1 MFEIG
6 DYVLNATNGICKISE
21 IVELD
26 MSGDKQLKSYFLL
39 RPVEEENDRVY
50 IPVDNADKRIRKVI
64 TQDEALAVLD
74 RVPEIEALA
83 VNNEKERE
91 TRYKEAVRSCEPDS
105 VISLLKC
112 LHIRNEQRAQAGS
125 DSRAQTVLSGAS
137 NHLKCACYPGGISD
151 WRVHSYTYTDNRGT
165 CPFNHWHLLRAPC
178 KAQKAISFW
187 RGSACRYRS
196 S

>member
-64 TQDEALAVLD
+64 TQDEAKAVLD
-74 RVPEIEALA
+74 RIPEIE
-83 VNNEKERE
+83 ERE

-112 LHIRNEQRAQAGS
+112 LHIRNEQRAQAGKKATS
-125 DSRAQTVLSGAS
+125 VDERYGKMAEHNLNAELAFVLEKDKQEIKDII
-137 NHLKCACYPGGISD
+137 HDML
-151 WRVHSYTYTDNRGT
+151 
-165 CPFNHWHLLRAPC
+165 
-178 KAQKAISFW
+178 
-187 RGSACRYRS
+187 
-196 S
+196 

>member
-64 TQDEALAVLD
+64 TQDEAQAD

-112 LHIRNEQRAQAGS
+112 LHIRNEQRAQAGKKS
-125 DSRAQTVLSGAS
+125 TAVDERYGKMAEHNLNAELAFVLEKDKQEIKDII
-137 NHLKCACYPGGISD
+137 HDML
-151 WRVHSYTYTDNRGT
+151 
-165 CPFNHWHLLRAPC
+165 
-178 KAQKAISFW
+178 
-187 RGSACRYRS
+187 
-196 S
+196 

>member
-39 RPVEEENDRVY
+39 RPVEEDNDRVY

-112 LHIRNEQRAQAGS
+112 LHIRNEQRAQAGI
-125 DSRAQTVLSGAS
+125 S
-137 NHLKCACYPGGISD
+137 NGLFITMISSS
-151 WRVHSYTYTDNRGT
+151 SY
-165 CPFNHWHLLRAPC
+165 
-178 KAQKAISFW
+178 AIS
-187 RGSACRYRS
+187 RGRFTGAILSEHSFSTIWTVIKS
-196 S
+196 SLHSLSFV

>member
-91 TRYKEAVRSCEPDS
+91 TRYVYITEMSSVHRQARSLQPS
-105 VISLLKC
+105 M
-112 LHIRNEQRAQAGS
+112 
-125 DSRAQTVLSGAS
+125 
-137 NHLKCACYPGGISD
+137 
-151 WRVHSYTYTDNRGT
+151 
-165 CPFNHWHLLRAPC
+165 
-178 KAQKAISFW
+178 
-187 RGSACRYRS
+187 SAMARWQS
-196 S
+196 TI

>member
-105 VISLLKC
+105 VISLLVFSYQNC
-112 LHIRNEQRAQAGS
+112 GACSGRQEVY
-125 DSRAQTVLSGAS
+125 SR
-137 NHLKCACYPGGISD
+137 
-151 WRVHSYTYTDNRGT
+151 R
-165 CPFNHWHLLRAPC
+165 
-178 KAQKAISFW
+178 
-187 RGSACRYRS
+187 
-196 S
+196 

>member
-26 MSGDKQLKSYFLL
+26 MSGDKKLKSYFLL

-64 TQDEALAVLD
+64 TQDEAKAVLD
-74 RVPEIEALA
+74 RVPEIEALV

-91 TRYKEAVRSCEPDS
+91 TRYKEAVRSCELDS

-112 LHIRNEQRAQAGS
+112 LHIRNEQRAQAGKKATS
-125 DSRAQTVLSGAS
+125 VDERYGKMAEHNLNAELHLFLKRTSRR
-137 NHLKCACYPGGISD
+137 LKI
-151 WRVHSYTYTDNRGT
+151 
-165 CPFNHWHLLRAPC
+165 
-178 KAQKAISFW
+178 
-187 RGSACRYRS
+187 
-196 S
+196 

>member
-26 MSGDKQLKSYFLL
+26 MSGDKKLKSYFLL
-39 RPVEEENDRVY
+39 RPEEENDRVY

-64 TQDEALAVLD
+64 TQDEAKAVLD
-74 RVPEIEALA
+74 RVPEIEALV

-91 TRYKEAVRSCEPDS
+91 TRYKEAVRSCELDS

-112 LHIRNEQRAQAGS
+112 LHIRNEQRAQAGKKATS
-125 DSRAQTVLSGAS
+125 VDERYGKMAEHNLNAELAFVLEKDKQEIKDII
-137 NHLKCACYPGGISD
+137 HDML
-151 WRVHSYTYTDNRGT
+151 
-165 CPFNHWHLLRAPC
+165 
-178 KAQKAISFW
+178 
-187 RGSACRYRS
+187 
-196 S
+196 

>member
-64 TQDEALAVLD
+64 TQDEALAAFAT
-74 RVPEIEALA
+74 VPKLPMEVRTIAM
-83 VNNEKERE
+83 
-91 TRYKEAVRSCEPDS
+91 TRTMDKTKRTLLVTFFILLSS
-105 VISLLKC
+105 FSGIFSLLKK
-112 LHIRNEQRAQAGS
+112 
-125 DSRAQTVLSGAS
+125 V
-137 NHLKCACYPGGISD
+137 
-151 WRVHSYTYTDNRGT
+151 
-165 CPFNHWHLLRAPC
+165 
-178 KAQKAISFW
+178 
-187 RGSACRYRS
+187 
-196 S
+196 

>member
-64 TQDEALAVLD
+64 TLAVLD

-112 LHIRNEQRAQAGS
+112 LHIRNEQRAQAGKKS
-125 DSRAQTVLSGAS
+125 TAVDERYGKMAEHNLNAELAFVLEKDKQEIKDII
-137 NHLKCACYPGGISD
+137 HDML
-151 WRVHSYTYTDNRGT
+151 
-165 CPFNHWHLLRAPC
+165 
-178 KAQKAISFW
+178 
-187 RGSACRYRS
+187 
-196 S
+196 